1 MGTIVS
7 KPRKDGSISH
17 CAQILIKRKGKI
29 VHRESKVFSRK
40 RAAQAW
46 LNKRETELSPPGGL
60 EQAQKPSKTLGEV
73 IKRYIEDHNKNI
85 GRTKS
90 QVLET
95 IREQHAIADLDCTE
109 IRSEHIVEF
118 AKQLSQNVQPQTVG
132 NYLSHLSAVFSIA
145 RAAWGYPLNK
155 QVMED
160 AHIVCKRLGIT
171 SKSKQRERRPSLEEL
186 DKLLKHFCLSQTKYP
201 GSTPMQQIIPFALF
215 STRRLDEICRLT
227 WADFDKDHK
236 RIWVRDMK
244 HPGEKI
250 GNDVL
255 VDLPDRAISF
265 LENQDEVDEKIFP
278 YNPRTISTTFTRA
291 CKVLGIE
298 DLHFHDLR
306 HEGISILFESGLTI
320 PHVAAVSGHRSWTS
334 LKRYAHIQSSA
345 DKYEDWDWLNK
356 LLVTTDNST
365 ESSSQYSTAES

>member
-7 KPRKDGSISH
+7 KTRKDGSISH

-29 VHRESKVFSRK
+29 AHRESKVFSRK

-46 LNKRETELSPPGGL
+46 LNKRETELSLPGGL
-60 EQAQKPSKTLGEV
+60 ERAQKPSKTLGDV

-85 GRTKS
+85 GRTKA

-95 IREQHAIADLDCTE
+95 IREQHAIAELDCQE

-118 AKQLSQNVQPQTVG
+118 AKHLSQSVQPQTVG
-132 NYLSHLSAVFSIA
+132 NYLSHLGAVFAVA
-145 RAAWGYPLNK
+145 RAAWGFQLDK
-155 QVMED
+155 QAMED
-160 AHIVCKRLGIT
+160 AHIVCRRLGIT
-171 SKSKQRERRPSLEEL
+171 SKSKQRDRRPTLEEL
-186 DKLLKHFCLSQTKYP
+186 DKLLKHFCFSQVKHP
-201 GSTPMQQIIPFALF
+201 DSTPMHHLIPFALF

-227 WADFDKDHK
+227 WSDFEREHK

-255 VDLPDRAISF
+255 VDLPDRAIAFIEKQS
-265 LENQDEVDEKIFP
+265 EANEKIFP
-278 YNPRTISTTFTRA
+278 YNSRTVSTTFTRA

-306 HEGISILFESGLTI
+306 HEGISLLFEAGLTI
-320 PHVAAVSGHRSWTS
+320 PHAAAVSGHRSWNS
-334 LKRYAHIQSSA
+334 LKRYAHIHSNK
-345 DKYEDWDWLNK
+345 DKYENWEWFNK
-356 LLVTTDNST
+356 LQEFRNPPNEIS
-365 ESSSQYSTAES
+365 EIR